1 MEMSEE
7 IDDSKA
13 LVVLTQ
19 DDVDTAIHGLEQAGL
34 GMDDEVFQEEFGQV
48 YRKLHAI
55 DQDGESGYQ
64 VK

>member
-1 MEMSEE
+1 MSEE
-7 IDDSKA
+7 LDDSKA

-34 GMDDEVFQEEFGQV
+34 GMDDDAFREEYGEVYQ
-48 YRKLHAI
+48 KLHAI
-55 DQDGESGYQ
+55 DQDSESGYQ